1 LIVRDHVVMVGTDLA
16 YSFVL
21 SAFPAGFV
29 NVLLVVPCL
38 LAGGLDLDSE
48 GPRVDGELGL
58 GVWRRLS
65 GLHSLGLHVSLLV
78 NVVLSGLIVGAN
90 LGDLVHD
97 FKLGFFLLRSH
108 FIECITK

>member
-1 LIVRDHVVMVGTDLA
+1 MA

-21 SAFPAGFV
+21 GAFPSWVLLDSLHV
-29 NVLLVVPCL
+29 NVLLVVPSKL
-38 LAGGLDLDSE
+38 VGGLDLESE

-58 GVWRRLS
+58 SVQRRLG
-65 GLHSLGLHVSLLV
+65 GLHSWVLLVSLLV
-78 NVVLSGLIVGAN
+78 NVVLDGLIVGAN
-90 LGDLVHD
+90 LGTLVHD